1 MGNDWPL
8 VGREQELVFARR
20 ALADAEVCGLL
31 LTGRAGAGKTRL
43 AKVLL
48 AELAAGGA
56 RTHWVRAMSSASTI
70 PFGAFAHLLPGGADG
85 TADRAHRLNQVAGHL
100 TRGAE
105 GRRLVLCVDDAH
117 LLDDLSAT
125 LVHQLAA
132 TASAFVIVIAPH
144 GVSVP
149 DPVFAMWKDRVAE
162 RLDVRELTRPQTT
175 ELITATLGGRLEDEA
190 EHRLWHLSLG
200 NPLFLRELVQGGL
213 DSGSLSA
220 VDGVWRWSGALTAT
234 PRLVELIETRTDR
247 VDADERRLLE
257 LLAFGEPLGCEPL
270 VRLGA
275 GRVLASTEQ
284 AGLVVSERTGRR
296 LNVRLAHPLY
306 AEVIRRRTSPLRQ
319 RDTYRILAQTLDL
332 TGARRA
338 EDKPRLVRWRLAAGL
353 PIDPQLVR
361 AAAETLLRKDFPQA
375 EQLAAESVRSGGGF
389 GAKFLLAQVRIA
401 GGRHADADA
410 LLVELAGETVSD
422 AQHARVSATRA
433 LNLAFGLRRADDA
446 EAVLDTAETA
456 VSGTADD
463 LVTARAALRAAAGA
477 CRTALDLLGPVL
489 DRNRRAD
496 PLRLGALVVAAGTL
510 ADSGRT
516 EACLG
521 VVEEGLAIA
530 ARISDASAP
539 GARVRLEHARIVAL
553 CRAGRL
559 EEAEDLAGAGYRD
572 AIGDPWGPALAGAAA
587 SLGTVALACGDVR
600 GAIRRLR
607 EALAV
612 DGNDQPHEFRPAV
625 ASALG
630 RATAMSGRPEDV
642 DLPGPLGG
650 WARAWAAAPGAK
662 RPGGRPRRRSRGCR
676 RGVGP
681 ARRRAAE
688 IRHDLVRF
696 GVDADL
702 PPDVGGILGPL
713 YAAHARALSAAD
725 AAGLDAVARRR
736 SPTPARGC
744 SPRKP
749 RPGRPEPTA
758 PRGNSAARQSAA
770 AQRRRPEIPPTSCG
784 RSAAR
789 DPNRTR
795 SVADTRRDA
804 RSRPT
809 LAAAAAFSA
818 REAAGRRRGS
828 PRAPAADPRRAPTRG
843 ACRGTAGCASPP
855 LGPPPTTV
863 LTSRAAQQPTRRA
876 GREDCCGLVF
886 PTSRRGRAR
895 SRRMQHLGRPEPQAS
910 RETPFRDKRRAH
922 SAVTCSQN
930 EQGSGGHGWEPV
942 QRAGLDR
949 WPRGTSSRTRQGP
962 RAPRPRRRPV
972 QRAGFH
978 GWPGVTCSRTS
989 RARVVTAGTSSTSR
1003 PRPVAG
1009 GDVFQNEQG
1018 SGGHGGNQFNE
1029 QASTGGHGN
1038 IFQNEQATGTTA
1050 TAATSSTSRRPPSTT
1065 TSTSTTTAAGTTTT
1079 PTTTTTTSTRTS
1091 EPA

>member
-1 MGNDWPL
+1 MCADTGCPARDGETVRVGNDWPL
-8 VGREQELVFARR
+8 VGRGEELASARR

-48 AELAAGGA
+48 AELADGGA

-70 PFGAFAHLLPGGADG
+70 PFGAFAHLLPGSAAG

-149 DPVFAMWKDRVAE
+149 DAVFAMWKDRVAE

-175 ELITATLGGRLEDEA
+175 ELITAALGGRLDDGA

-220 VDGVWRWSGALTAT
+220 DDSGVWRWSGALSAS

-257 LLAFGEPLGCEPL
+257 LLAFGEPLGAEPL

-353 PIDPQLVR
+353 PTDPQLIR
-361 AAAETLLRKDFPQA
+361 AAAETLLCKNFPQA
-375 EQLAAESVRSGGGF
+375 EQLAAEAVRSGGGYA
-389 GAKFLLAQVRIA
+389 AKFLLARVRIA
-401 GGRHADADA
+401 GGRHADADT
-410 LLVELAGETVSD
+410 LLADLAGETVSD
-422 AQHARVSATRA
+422 GQHARVAAARA
-433 LNLAFGLRRADDA
+433 RNLAFGLGRAEEA

-456 VSGTADD
+456 VSGTAATDE
-463 LVTARAALRAAAGA
+463 LATARAALRAAAGA
-477 CRTALDLLGPVL
+477 CGTALDLLGPVL
-489 DRNRRAD
+489 DRNRRDD
-496 PLRLGALVVAAGTL
+496 PLRLEALVVAAGAL
-510 ADSGRT
+510 AESGRT

-530 ARISDASAP
+530 ARLSDAGAP
-539 GARVRLEHARIVAL
+539 GAKVRLEHTRIVAL

-559 EEAEDLAGAGYRD
+559 EEAEDLAGAGYRG
-572 AIGDPWGPALAGAAA
+572 AVGDRWGPALAGAAA
-587 SLGTVALACGDVR
+587 SLGTVALAYGNVR

-612 DGNDQPHEFRPAV
+612 DGHDQPHEFRPAV
-625 ASALG
+625 AAALA

-650 WARAWAAAPGAK
+650 WAGAWAAAARGESSRAADLAAEAAVSAEAS
-662 RPGGRPRRRSRGCR
+662 GRSGL
-676 RGVGP
+676 
-681 ARRRAAE
+681 AAE

-696 GVDADL
+696 GVDTDL
-702 PPDVGGILGPL
+702 SPDVGGLLAPL

-725 AAGLDAVARRR
+725 AAGLDAVA
-736 SPTPARGC
+736 TAFADTGARLL
-744 SPRKP
+744 
-749 RPGRPEPTA
+749 
-758 PRGNSAARQSAA
+758 AAEAA
-770 AQRRRPEIPPTSCG
+770 AQASRAHRAAGKLGSAVTSAQRAQAWLASCEDALTPALALLDTPLDLTVRELEIARLVATGLTS
-784 RSAAR
+784 RA
-789 DPNRTR
+789 
-795 SVADTRRDA
+795 VADRLVVSVRTVDNVLHGVYAKLGISGRRE
-804 RSRPT
+804 
-809 LAAAAAFSA
+809 LASVVGQPEPESTPGDGPWVI
-818 REAAGRRRGS
+818 RAGRRRE
-828 PRAPAADPRRAPTRG
+828 A
-843 ACRGTAGCASPP
+843 
-855 LGPPPTTV
+855 
-863 LTSRAAQQPTRRA
+863 
-876 GREDCCGLVF
+876 E
-886 PTSRRGRAR
+886 
-895 SRRMQHLGRPEPQAS
+895 
-910 RETPFRDKRRAH
+910 
-922 SAVTCSQN
+922 
-930 EQGSGGHGWEPV
+930 
-942 QRAGLDR
+942 
-949 WPRGTSSRTRQGP
+949 
-962 RAPRPRRRPV
+962 
-972 QRAGFH
+972 
-978 GWPGVTCSRTS
+978 
-989 RARVVTAGTSSTSR
+989 
-1003 PRPVAG
+1003 
-1009 GDVFQNEQG
+1009 
-1018 SGGHGGNQFNE
+1018 
-1029 QASTGGHGN
+1029 
-1038 IFQNEQATGTTA
+1038 
-1050 TAATSSTSRRPPSTT
+1050 
-1065 TSTSTTTAAGTTTT
+1065 
-1079 PTTTTTTSTRTS
+1079 
-1091 EPA
+1091 

>member
-1 MGNDWPL
+1 MGVGNDWPL

-650 WARAWAAAPGAK
+650 WARAWAAA
-662 RPGGRPRRRSRGCR
+662 SRGETSR
-676 RGVGP
+676 AAGLAAEAAAAAEASGRLGV
-681 ARRRAAE
+681 AAE

-725 AAGLDAVARRR
+725 AAGLDAVATAFADTGSRLLAAEAAAQASRAHR
-736 SPTPARGC
+736 ATGKLGSAVTSAQRAQAWLASCEDAVTPALALLDTPLDLTVRELEIARLVATGLTSRAVADRLFVSVRTVDNVLRGVYAKLGI
-744 SPRKP
+744 SGR
-749 RPGRPEPTA
+749 RELASVVGRPEP
-758 PRGNSAARQSAA
+758 
-770 AQRRRPEIPPTSCG
+770 
-784 RSAAR
+784 
-789 DPNRTR
+789 
-795 SVADTRRDA
+795 
-804 RSRPT
+804 
-809 LAAAAAFSA
+809 
-818 REAAGRRRGS
+818 GS
-828 PRAPAADPRRAPTRG
+828 
-843 ACRGTAGCASPP
+843 SPGD
-855 LGPPPTTV
+855 GP
-863 LTSRAAQQPTRRA
+863 
-876 GREDCCGLVF
+876 
-886 PTSRRGRAR
+886 
-895 SRRMQHLGRPEPQAS
+895 
-910 RETPFRDKRRAH
+910 
-922 SAVTCSQN
+922 
-930 EQGSGGHGWEPV
+930 
-942 QRAGLDR
+942 
-949 WPRGTSSRTRQGP
+949 
-962 RAPRPRRRPV
+962 
-972 QRAGFH
+972 
-978 GWPGVTCSRTS
+978 
-989 RARVVTAGTSSTSR
+989 
-1003 PRPVAG
+1003 
-1009 GDVFQNEQG
+1009 
-1018 SGGHGGNQFNE
+1018 
-1029 QASTGGHGN
+1029 
-1038 IFQNEQATGTTA
+1038 
-1050 TAATSSTSRRPPSTT
+1050 
-1065 TSTSTTTAAGTTTT
+1065 
-1079 PTTTTTTSTRTS
+1079 
-1091 EPA
+1091 